1 MEEYN
6 RVQGSRQTINNVFLD
21 KGSSG
26 REVTEMQIEERF
38 ENNQEMELTKLE
50 WTFFLKEV
58 CFSKEDGP

>member
-6 RVQGSRQTINNVFLD
+6 GVQGSRQTINNVFLD

-50 WTFFLKEV
+50 WTFF
-58 CFSKEDGP
+58 